1 MPNLN
6 DSIDEIK
13 RFQENLNKAA
23 ETNDDVKAGISTP
36 EEEKEEPEFQMYDVI
51 AETTIKI
58 LQNEHV
64 VNTFNELAKKVG
76 DELTKSII
84 ESISIMMTNSA
95 FNAILWYDKLME
107 KNIVPQ
113 FNALVEKVNM
123 LDADVTGYGGAIR
136 VLKEK
141 VSLIEK
147 QSQINNLNN

>member
-6 DSIDEIK
+6 DSIDEIR

-76 DELTKSII
+76 DELTKSLI